1 MSLPMWRRLLHRGP
15 RPTRARTRGQ
25 SLVEL
30 ALILPVLLLLFASA
44 LDLGRLFY
52 SQITISN
59 AAKEGAL
66 EAARNPA
73 LFDST
78 QPCDATTN
86 RVICRVINEAT
97 GSFYSI
103 SPSDVSLTC
112 SPSPCPASPAISNT
126 VTVTVNGHF
135 TLVTPILAAFT
146 GGQTIS
152 ISSSA
157 VAQLGVQPDPGSAA
171 TPTPTPTPTPGATP
185 TPTPTPTP
193 TAAPVCTAPDVD
205 GSIAGDPAY
214 GTTATTFTF
223 TAPTVAEQSGCTITY
238 TWSFGD
244 GASGDGPTESHQ
256 YAKKGPGKYKDYDVS
271 LAISVSGVAE
281 SWSGTISVVV
291 N

>member
-1 MSLPMWRRLLHRGP
+1 MSLPMWRRLLRRGP
-15 RPTRARTRGQ
+15 RSTRSRTRGQ

-73 LFDST
+73 LFDPT

-86 RVICRVINEAT
+86 RVICRVINEAS

-103 SPSDVSLTC
+103 SPSDVSLIC
-112 SPSPCPASPAISNT
+112 SPSPCPASPAITNT

-135 TLVTPILAAFT
+135 TLVTPILSAFT

-157 VAQLGVQPDPGSAA
+157 VAQLGVKPDPGSAA
-171 TPTPTPTPTPGATP
+171 TPTPSPTPTPTE

-193 TAAPVCTAPDVD
+193 TAAPACTAPSVS
-205 GSIAGDPAY
+205 GGIEVNPAY

-223 TAPTVAEQSGCTITY
+223 TAPTVTPQTDCTVTY

-244 GASGDGPTESHQ
+244 GASGDVPTVSHQ
-256 YAKKGPGKYKDYDVS
+256 YAHKGPGQGKNYDVT
-271 LAISVSGVAE
+271 LVISVSGVTE